1 MATDL
6 TYIFGTAIKVEK
18 QPRLVDRQYTG
29 YPGAHGLTTMFLGTR
44 GYVLTIRGILAHY
57 GPDYAAGRAGLQSVI
72 DAIEAYLWAE
82 YDDYTFMNT
91 TYYNIVFERLIIPV
105 NDKGKQ
111 FYWTPEGY
119 VSCEFI
125 CEARGLL

>member
-6 TYIFGTAIKVEK
+6 TYIFGTSIRVEK
-18 QPRLVDRQYTG
+18 QPRFADRQYTG
-29 YPGAHGLTTMFLGTR
+29 YPGAHGLTSMFMGTR
-44 GYVLTIRGILAHY
+44 GYILTIRGRLAAY
-57 GPDYAAGRAGLQSVI
+57 GPDYDNGRAALQEII
-72 DAIEAYLWAE
+72 DDIETYLWAE
-82 YDDYTFMNT
+82 YNDYTFMNET
-91 TYYNIVFERLIIPV
+91 FYNIVFERLLIPV

-119 VSCEFI
+119 VCCEFT